1 MMNGKRIIALTKKDI
16 ITCFTNK
23 SSLMML
29 ITPFFF
35 CIFYSWIL
43 AGRDTNLE
51 EYFILLLSC
60 QFNLSIA
67 PVSILPTLIAEEK
80 EAGTMGILYRAGV
93 GKKEFLCAKMA
104 SVMAIMLG
112 EALLMFVFT
121 KTDAA
126 FLLPYLLLHILIAV
140 ALLPLGLIVAVI
152 ARDQNSASV
161 YSTIPV
167 IVLMAC
173 PVFSD
178 ELDVLRQLSAF
189 LPTYALSEILVPYMK
204 KSAPRVGTGV
214 FMENPTWFTESG
226 VLAIICCV
234 VWLCLGMYIFLC
246 LYRKKGL
253 GNTNVKSI

>member
-1 MMNGKRIIALTKKDI
+1 MNGKKIVTLTKKDI

-23 SSLMML
+23 SVLMML
-29 ITPFFF
+29 ITPLFF

-43 AGRDTNLE
+43 AGRDTNMAK
-51 EYFILLLSC
+51 YFVLLLAC

-67 PVSILPTLIAEEK
+67 PVSILSTLIAEEK
-80 EAGTMGILYRAGV
+80 EAGTMGILYRSGV

-104 SVMAIMLG
+104 AVMVIVMG
-112 EALLMFVFT
+112 EALFMFVFT
-121 KTDAA
+121 KTDPA

-152 ARDQNSASV
+152 ARDQNSANV

-173 PVFSD
+173 PVFSY

-189 LPTYALSEILVPYMK
+189 LPTYALSEILV
-204 KSAPRVGTGV
+204 SN
-214 FMENPTWFTESG
+214 MEKGALRFGSG

-234 VWLCLGMYIFLC
+234 VWFCLGTYVFFC
-246 LYRKKGL
+246 VYRKKDL
-253 GNTNVKSI
+253 GNISKK

>member
-1 MMNGKRIIALTKKDI
+1 MNGKKIIILMKKDI

-23 SSLMML
+23 SALMML
-29 ITPFFF
+29 ITPLFF
-35 CIFYSWIL
+35 CLFYTWIC
-43 AGRDTNLE
+43 ADRDVHMAK
-51 EYFILLLSC
+51 YFVLLLAC

-80 EAGTMGILYRAGV
+80 EAETMGILYRTGV

-104 SVMAIMLG
+104 AVMVIMLV
-112 EALLMFVFT
+112 ESLLMFVFT
-121 KTDAA
+121 KMPPA

-140 ALLPLGLIVAVI
+140 ALLPVGLIVAVI
-152 ARDQNSASV
+152 AKDQNSANV

-173 PVFSD
+173 PVFSY

-189 LPTYALSEILVPYMK
+189 LPTYALSEMLVSYME
-204 KSAPRVGTGV
+204 KSALRAGSGIFIEKPVWLTG
-214 FMENPTWFTESG
+214 SG

-234 VWLCLGMYIFLC
+234 LWFCLGTCVFFAC
-246 LYRKKGL
+246 
-253 GNTNVKSI
+253 TVKRAFKDKAVC

>member
-1 MMNGKRIIALTKKDI
+1 MNGKKIITLMKKDI

-23 SSLMML
+23 SALMML
-29 ITPFFF
+29 ITPLFF
-35 CIFYSWIL
+35 CLFYTWIC
-43 AGRDTNLE
+43 ADRDVHMAK
-51 EYFILLLSC
+51 YFVLLLAC

-80 EAGTMGILYRAGV
+80 EAETMGILYRTGV

-104 SVMAIMLG
+104 AVMVIMLV
-112 EALLMFVFT
+112 ESLLMFLFT
-121 KTDAA
+121 KMPPA

-140 ALLPLGLIVAVI
+140 ALLPVGLIVAVI
-152 ARDQNSASV
+152 AKDQNSANV

-173 PVFSD
+173 PVFSY

-189 LPTYALSEILVPYMK
+189 LPTYALSEILVSYVE
-204 KSAPRVGTGV
+204 KSALHAGSGIFIEKPVWLTG
-214 FMENPTWFTESG
+214 SG

-234 VWLCLGMYIFLC
+234 LWFCLGTCVFFRM
-246 LYRKKGL
+246 YRKKGF
-253 GNTNVKSI
+253 